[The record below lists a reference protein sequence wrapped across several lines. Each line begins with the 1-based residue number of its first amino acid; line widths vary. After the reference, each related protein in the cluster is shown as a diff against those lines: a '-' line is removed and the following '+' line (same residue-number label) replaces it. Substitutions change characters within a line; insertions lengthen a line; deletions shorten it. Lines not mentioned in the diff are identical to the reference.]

1 VLQLNESIDFLDQ
14 ISPSLGFLVLRLGQH
29 DGGKDGVFRAGS
41 LPEHY
46 DGANEGWLEG
56 GALESGKGEDVSQ
69 LGGGDGAYAEGGESR
84 ASETK
89 SWLAAEQRRTPS
101 LGVAHPIARIYGI
114 FGPDFRLRIF
124 AS

>member
-14 ISPSLGFLVLRLGQH
+14 ISPSLGFLVLGLGQH
-29 DGGKDGVFRAGS
+29 DGGKDGVFRVGS

-69 LGGGDGAYAEGGESR
+69 FGGGDGAYDEGGNQEH
-84 ASETK
+84 
-89 SWLAAEQRRTPS
+89 QRRRVGS
-101 LGVAHPIARIYGI
+101 QQSKEEHR
-114 FGPDFRLRIF
+114 R
-124 AS
+124 

>member
-1 VLQLNESIDFLDQ
+1 LDQ

-56 GALESGKGEDVSQ
+56 GAPESGKGEDMSQ
-69 LGGGDGAYAEGGESR
+69 LGGGDGAYAEGGI
-84 ASETK
+84 K
-89 SWLAAEQRRTPS
+89 SIRDEELARSKEAHRR
-101 LGVAHPIARIYGI
+101 
-114 FGPDFRLRIF
+114 
-124 AS
+124 